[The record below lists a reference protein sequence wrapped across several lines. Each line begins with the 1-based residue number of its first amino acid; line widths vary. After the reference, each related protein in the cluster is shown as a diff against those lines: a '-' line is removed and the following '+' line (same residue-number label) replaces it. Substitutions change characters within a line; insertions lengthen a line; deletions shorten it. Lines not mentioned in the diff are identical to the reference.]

1 MDIKVRALDDSS
13 EEKSSQQIEQE
24 LLDKH
29 EAQFTDSEETNTT
42 ETVETPVAENTTT
55 ETTEEVAPTSE
66 LSEEDVLKFIGN
78 RYGREITSL
87 DELNQTR
94 EENDPL
100 PEDVAQYL
108 KYKKETGR
116 GFNDFIEVQKNYD
129 EMDNDALL
137 RSYLTATENGLDA
150 DDIETL
156 IESDYTYD
164 EDLDDDKDIKKVQ
177 LKTKKTIAK
186 AKEYF
191 QKQQE
196 QYSIP
201 LESSGDTSNVDQ
213 EEIQAYRDY
222 IANAKTM
229 DESLKRKQEVFVKKT
244 DDVFNEFKGF
254 EFTVD
259 DKKVYFNPGDANEIK
274 NSQLNP
280 QNFIQKFLDEQGTL
294 SDAQGYHRSLAMA
307 MHPEKFAK
315 FFYEQG
321 KSAAADKTMRE
332 LKNVKMDTR
341 NAPEVTKSKDGLQVR
356 SLNKDSGRGLKIR
369 SRK

>member
-1 MDIKVRALDDSS
+1 MDIKVRELDGSS
-13 EEKSSQQIEQE
+13 QEKSRAEVEQE

-29 EAQFTDSEETNTT
+29 EAQFTDSEETNKT

-78 RYGREITSL
+78 RYGKEITSL
-87 DELNQTR
+87 DELAQAR
-94 EENDPL
+94 EENEPL

-116 GFNDFIEVQKNYD
+116 GFNDFVEVQRNYD
-129 EMDNDALL
+129 EMDNDTLL
-137 RSYLTATENGLDA
+137 RNYLAATENGLDA

-164 EDLDDDKDIKKVQ
+164 EDLDDEKDIKKVQ

-196 QYSIP
+196 QYKLP
-201 LESSGDTSNVDQ
+201 LESRRETSDVN
-213 EEIQAYRDY
+213 EEELQAYRDY

-280 QNFIQKFLDEQGTL
+280 QNFIQKFLDEQGIL
-294 SDAQGYHRSLAMA
+294 NDAEGYHRSLAMA

-321 KSAAADKTMRE
+321 KAAAADETMRE

-341 NAPEVTKSKDGLQVR
+341 SAPEVTKSKDGMQIR
-356 SLNKDSGRGLKIR
+356 SLNQDSGRGLKIR

>member
-1 MDIKVRALDDSS
+1 MDIKVRELDGSS
-13 EEKSSQQIEQE
+13 EEKSRAEIEQE

-29 EAQFTDSEETNTT
+29 EAQFTDSEETNKT

-87 DELNQTR
+87 DELAQAR
-94 EENDPL
+94 EENEPL

-116 GFNDFIEVQKNYD
+116 GFNDFVEVQRNYD
-129 EMDNDALL
+129 EMDNDTLL
-137 RSYLTATENGLDA
+137 RNYLAATEDGLDA

-196 QYSIP
+196 QYKLP
-201 LESSGDTSNVDQ
+201 LESRRETSDVN
-213 EEIQAYRDY
+213 EEELQAYRDY

-280 QNFIQKFLDEQGTL
+280 QNFIQKFLDEQGIL
-294 SDAQGYHRSLAMA
+294 NDAEGYHRSLAMA

-321 KSAAADKTMRE
+321 KAAAADETMRE

-341 NAPEVTKSKDGLQVR
+341 SAPEATKSKDGMQIR
-356 SLNKDSGRGLKIR
+356 SLNQDSGKGLKIR

>member
-1 MDIKVRALDDSS
+1 MDIKVRELDGSS
-13 EEKSSQQIEQE
+13 QEKSRAEIEQE

-29 EAQFTDSEETNTT
+29 EAQFTDSEETNKT

-87 DELNQTR
+87 DELAQAR
-94 EENDPL
+94 EENEPL

-116 GFNDFIEVQKNYD
+116 GFNDFVEVQRNYD
-129 EMDNDALL
+129 EMDNDTLL
-137 RSYLTATENGLDA
+137 RNYLAATEDGLDA

-164 EDLDDDKDIKKVQ
+164 EDLDDEKDIKKVQ

-196 QYSIP
+196 QYKLP
-201 LESSGDTSNVDQ
+201 LESRRETSDVN
-213 EEIQAYRDY
+213 EEELQAYRDY

-274 NSQLNP
+274 KSQLNP
-280 QNFIQKFLDEQGTL
+280 QNFIQKFLDEQGIL
-294 SDAQGYHRSLAMA
+294 NDAEGYHRSLAMA

-321 KSAAADKTMRE
+321 KAAAADETMRE

-341 NAPEVTKSKDGLQVR
+341 SAPEVTKSKDGMQIR
-356 SLNKDSGRGLKIR
+356 SLSQDSGRGLKIR

>member
-1 MDIKVRALDDSS
+1 MDIKVRELDGSS
-13 EEKSSQQIEQE
+13 QEKSRAEVEQE

-29 EAQFTDSEETNTT
+29 EAQFTDSEETNKT

-87 DELNQTR
+87 DELAQAR
-94 EENDPL
+94 EENEPL

-116 GFNDFIEVQKNYD
+116 GFNDFVEVQRNYD
-129 EMDNDALL
+129 EMDNDTLL
-137 RSYLTATENGLDA
+137 RNYLAATEDGLDA

-196 QYSIP
+196 QYKLP
-201 LESSGDTSNVDQ
+201 LESRRETSDVN
-213 EEIQAYRDY
+213 EEELQAYRDY

-280 QNFIQKFLDEQGTL
+280 QNFIQKFLDEQGIL
-294 SDAQGYHRSLAMA
+294 NDAEGYHRSLAMA

-321 KSAAADKTMRE
+321 KAAAADETMRE

-341 NAPEVTKSKDGLQVR
+341 SAPEATKSKDGMQIR
-356 SLNKDSGRGLKIR
+356 SLNQDSGKGLKIR

>member
-1 MDIKVRALDDSS
+1 MDIKVRELDGSS
-13 EEKSSQQIEQE
+13 EEKSRAEIEQE

-29 EAQFTDSEETNTT
+29 EAQFTDSEETNKT

-87 DELNQTR
+87 DELAQTR
-94 EENDPL
+94 EENEPL

-116 GFNDFIEVQKNYD
+116 GFNDFVEVQRNYD
-129 EMDNDALL
+129 EMDNDTLL
-137 RSYLTATENGLDA
+137 RNYLAATEDGLDA

-164 EDLDDDKDIKKVQ
+164 EDLDDEKDIKKVQ

-196 QYSIP
+196 QYKLP
-201 LESSGDTSNVDQ
+201 LESRRETSDVN
-213 EEIQAYRDY
+213 EEELQAYRDY

-274 NSQLNP
+274 KSQLNP
-280 QNFIQKFLDEQGTL
+280 QNFIQKFLDEQGIL
-294 SDAQGYHRSLAMA
+294 NDAEGYHRSLAMA

-321 KSAAADKTMRE
+321 KAAAADETMRE

-341 NAPEVTKSKDGLQVR
+341 SAPEATKSKDGMQIR
-356 SLNKDSGRGLKIR
+356 SLNQDSGRGLKIR

>member
-1 MDIKVRALDDSS
+1 MDIKVRELDGSS
-13 EEKSSQQIEQE
+13 QEKSRAEIEQE

-29 EAQFTDSEETNTT
+29 EAQFTDSEETNKT
-42 ETVETPVAENTTT
+42 ETVEAPVAENTTT

-66 LSEEDVLKFIGN
+66 LNEEDVLKFIGN

-87 DELNQTR
+87 DELAQAR
-94 EENDPL
+94 EENEPL

-116 GFNDFIEVQKNYD
+116 GFNDFVEVQRNYD
-129 EMDNDALL
+129 EMDNDTLL
-137 RSYLTATENGLDA
+137 RNYLAATEDGLDA

-164 EDLDDDKDIKKVQ
+164 EDLDDEKDIKKVQ

-196 QYSIP
+196 QYKLP
-201 LESSGDTSNVDQ
+201 LESRRETSDVN
-213 EEIQAYRDY
+213 EEELQAYRDY

-280 QNFIQKFLDEQGTL
+280 QNFIQKFLDEQGIL
-294 SDAQGYHRSLAMA
+294 NDAEGYHRSLAMA

-321 KSAAADKTMRE
+321 KAAAADETMRE

-341 NAPEVTKSKDGLQVR
+341 SAPEVTKSKDGMQIR
-356 SLNKDSGRGLKIR
+356 SLNQDSGKGLKIR

>member
-1 MDIKVRALDDSS
+1 MDIKVRELDDSS
-13 EEKSSQQIEQE
+13 QEKSRAEVEQE

-29 EAQFTDSEETNTT
+29 EAQFTDSEETNKT

-87 DELNQTR
+87 DELAQAR
-94 EENDPL
+94 EENEPL

-116 GFNDFIEVQKNYD
+116 GFNDFVEVQRNYD
-129 EMDNDALL
+129 EMDNDTLL
-137 RSYLTATENGLDA
+137 RNYLAATENGLDA

-164 EDLDDDKDIKKVQ
+164 EDLDDEKDIKKVQ

-196 QYSIP
+196 QYKLP
-201 LESSGDTSNVDQ
+201 LESRRETSDVN
-213 EEIQAYRDY
+213 EEELQAYRDY

-280 QNFIQKFLDEQGTL
+280 QNFIQKFLDEQGIL
-294 SDAQGYHRSLAMA
+294 NDAEGYHRSLAMA

-321 KSAAADKTMRE
+321 KAAAADETMRE

-341 NAPEVTKSKDGLQVR
+341 SAPEVTKSKDGMQIR
-356 SLNKDSGRGLKIR
+356 SLNQDSGKGLKIR